1 MDPPLTLNPVPEAEA
16 LEIVTFEFPVFVS
29 VTFCIAAVPSVTVP
43 KLRLETFGESLLVD
57 ATPVP
62 LKGIIIGELLASL
75 PIETL
80 PEAAVVDVG
89 LNATV
94 KFVLAPAA
102 RVTGAESPDMLNPV
116 PVIAAWEIVSSAVP
130 VFDSFIV

>member
-1 MDPPLTLNPVPEAEA
+1 
-16 LEIVTFEFPVFVS
+16 
-29 VTFCIAAVPSVTVP
+29 
-43 KLRLETFGESLLVD
+43 
-57 ATPVP
+57 
-62 LKGIIIGELLASL
+62 LLASL